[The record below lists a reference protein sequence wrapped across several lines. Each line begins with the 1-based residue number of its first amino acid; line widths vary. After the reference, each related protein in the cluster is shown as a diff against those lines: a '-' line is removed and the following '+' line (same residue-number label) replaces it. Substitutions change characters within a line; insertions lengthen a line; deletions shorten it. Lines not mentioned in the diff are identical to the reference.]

1 MNFFGGRGKSWRGF
15 VHWPGSLDRPDL
27 RSRLRQARDCPSIGL
42 PPAGPSFCRLTQ
54 HLRRL
59 TNGPTTATS
68 KPAAEASLHRAP
80 VRSGPSQL
88 PPPGTASVADRSP
101 CSVAANRGAPT
112 LSSFSVHLNIN
123 TKVVV
128 SRCSSHG
135 PWCCWAPF
143 LPLPRLLRAACRA
156 VSAQNVSPPVSCT
169 IRSAAVEARWP
180 RRALQLL
187 TRACS

>member
-1 MNFFGGRGKSWRGF
+1 MGGVEKVGGVLFTGRGRWTDPTSI
-15 VHWPGSLDRPDL
+15 S
-27 RSRLRQARDCPSIGL
+27 SQAGPGL
-42 PPAGPSFCRLTQ
+42 PLHWAAASWPEFLPPDTALAALDERPHNSNLET
-54 HLRRL
+54 RRRSL
-59 TNGPTTATS
+59 PPQGTCEVRAQPTA
-68 KPAAEASLHRAP
+68 
-80 VRSGPSQL
+80 
-88 PPPGTASVADRSP
+88 PPGTASVADRSP